1 VSVLRFT
8 DSEYHFGIFKLF
20 SVYILMMIL
29 NKAVFIKLMAYSVT
43 HLIDDLRDIH
53 ECLVE

>member
-1 VSVLRFT
+1 
-8 DSEYHFGIFKLF
+8 
-20 SVYILMMIL
+20 MMIL